1 MYPVANNAR
10 ITATTRNA
18 AGMPV
23 SPVVAYALGMTP
35 AATVSGA
42 TPARMNASTAGMP
55 SRSRASAL
63 DIALAG
69 TRTACA
75 DTMRLLDRRKKW
87 MVRVSGAVRQ
97 DGAVHRG
104 LGLGDQLA

>member
-1 MYPVANNAR
+1 MCRVIATYPLAQTAR

-23 SPVVAYALGMTP
+23 SPVAAYAVGMTP

-42 TPARMNASTAGMP
+42 TPARTKNSTAGTP

-63 DIALAG
+63 DTLPGRDPVA
-69 TRTACA
+69 
-75 DTMRLLDRRKKW
+75 
-87 MVRVSGAVRQ
+87 
-97 DGAVHRG
+97 
-104 LGLGDQLA
+104 